1 MKYVTSNATKRSTA
15 LIGVISGSQSAL
27 LAAIPISAQFV
38 ITAITPIPSNT
49 NCRQNT
55 VYMVSEIRI
64 VDIVG
69 GHVYGRKAETSL
81 SAALTSPPPPIFY
94 IFIFSPPLP
103 LLRLFVFPQSLFHSR
118 VLQNEEI
125 GTIIDFFANKQDCG
139 LRNGKV
145 TDFLSDY

>member
-55 VYMVSEIRI
+55 DYMVSEIRI

-81 SAALTSPPPPIFY
+81 SAALTSPPSHLLHFHFLSPSSSSSPLCLFPSLS
-94 IFIFSPPLP
+94 FTHACSRTRKLVQLSIFSP
-103 LLRLFVFPQSLFHSR
+103 
-118 VLQNEEI
+118 
-125 GTIIDFFANKQDCG
+125 TNKTAVYAME
-139 LRNGKV
+139 R
-145 TDFLSDY
+145 

>member
-81 SAALTSPPPPIFY
+81 SAALTPPPPIFY

-103 LLRLFVFPQSLFHSR
+103 LLRLFVFSPVSLSLAR
-118 VLQNEEI
+118 APERGNWYNYR
-125 GTIIDFFANKQDCG
+125 FFRQQTR
-139 LRNGKV
+139 LRFTQWKGN
-145 TDFLSDY
+145 